1 MSQIWLL
8 AWSYGDKTYHASVTI
23 LVGGIALG
31 INLAHLI

>member
-1 MSQIWLL
+1 MI
-8 AWSYGDKTYHASVTI
+8 AWSYGDKTHHASVSI